1 MTTYAIDVDVKS
13 VTDESDRATAT
24 LKFKSR
30 AKKKKKRCPDL
41 WQ

>member
-30 AKKKKKRCPDL
+30 AKNVARTYGSSV
-41 WQ
+41 